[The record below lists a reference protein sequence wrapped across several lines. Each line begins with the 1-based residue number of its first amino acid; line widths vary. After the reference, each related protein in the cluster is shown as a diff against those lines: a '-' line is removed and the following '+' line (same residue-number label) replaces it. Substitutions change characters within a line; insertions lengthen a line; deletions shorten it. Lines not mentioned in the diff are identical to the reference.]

1 MGPDALTAL
10 EQALST
16 VVRNANVWRL
26 HDLIT
31 EAAGVEL
38 DRAAYGVLAALEG
51 DPGVRLSTLADRLG
65 IDIST
70 ASRHVHSLQQK
81 GLVLRA
87 TDPADR
93 RAANLSLTDAGRD
106 VLTKVH
112 GARCRVIERVV
123 DDWDE
128 GEIEQLAVLMER
140 LGQGISSIVSG
151 EASNIRG

>member
-1 MGPDALTAL
+1 MIAL
-10 EQALST
+10 EEALST

-31 EAAGVEL
+31 ENAGVEL

-51 DPGVRLSTLADRLG
+51 APGVRLSALADRLG

-81 GLVLRA
+81 ELVNRA

-93 RAANLSLTDAGRD
+93 RAANLSLTDSGRE
-106 VLTKVH
+106 VLSKVH
-112 GARCRVIERVV
+112 TARCHLVERVV
-123 DDWDE
+123 AEWPQEDVDRLSDMM
-128 GEIEQLAVLMER
+128 GR
-140 LGQGISSIVSG
+140 LG
-151 EASNIRG
+151 RGLAQVIAPD

>member
-1 MGPDALTAL
+1 MGPDALTEL

-16 VVRNANVWRL
+16 VVRTANVWRL

-31 EAAGVEL
+31 AEAGVEL

-51 DPGVRLSTLADRLG
+51 DPGVRLSALADRLG

-70 ASRHVHSLQQK
+70 ASRHVQSLQQK
-81 GLVLRA
+81 ALVRRA

-93 RAANLSLTDAGRD
+93 RAANLSLTEAGRD

-112 GARCRVIERVV
+112 AARCRLIERVV
-123 DDWDE
+123 EDWEDAE
-128 GEIEQLAVLMER
+128 VAQLAGLMKR

-151 EASNIRG
+151 DPASIRG

>member
-1 MGPDALTAL
+1 MATDSLIAL
-10 EQALST
+10 EHSLST

-31 EAAGVEL
+31 EEAGVEL

-51 DPGVRLSTLADRLG
+51 DPGVRLSALADRLG

-81 GLVLRA
+81 ELVRRA

-106 VLTKVH
+106 VLVKVH
-112 GARCRVIERVV
+112 DARCRLIERVV
-123 DDWDE
+123 ADWND
-128 GEIEQLAVLMER
+128 GEVEQLSSLMQR
-140 LGQGISSIVSG
+140 LGEGISAVVAEPSS
-151 EASNIRG
+151 IRG

>member
-1 MGPDALTAL
+1 MDVGPPLTAL

-31 EAAGVEL
+31 EEAGVPL

-51 DPGVRLSTLADRLG
+51 DPGVRLSALADRLG

-70 ASRHVHSLQQK
+70 ASRHIHSLQQK
-81 GLVLRA
+81 ELVRRA

-93 RAANLSLTDAGRD
+93 RAANLSLTEAGRE

-112 GARCRVIERVV
+112 DARCRLIERVV
-123 DDWDE
+123 SEWEEDE
-128 GEIEQLAVLMER
+128 VER
-140 LGQGISSIVSG
+140 LADLMGRLGHGLG
-151 EASNIRG
+151 EVLAPG

>member
-1 MGPDALTAL
+1 MATDPLIAL

-31 EAAGVEL
+31 ERAGVEL

-81 GLVLRA
+81 ELVRRA

-93 RAANLSLTDAGRD
+93 RAANLSLTDAGRE
-106 VLTKVH
+106 VLVKVH
-112 GARCRVIERVV
+112 DARCRLVERVV
-123 DDWDE
+123 ADWE
-128 GEIEQLAVLMER
+128 PGEVEQLSSLMQR
-140 LGQGISSIVSG
+140 LGEGISAVVAEPSS
-151 EASNIRG
+151 IRG

>member
-1 MGPDALTAL
+1 MAPDALTAL

-81 GLVLRA
+81 ELVLRA

-112 GARCRVIERVV
+112 AARCRVIERVV
-123 DDWDE
+123 EDWDE
-128 GEIEQLAVLMER
+128 GEVDQLAVLMQR
-140 LGQGISSIVSG
+140 LGQGISAIVSG
-151 EASNIRG
+151 EASDIRG

>member
-1 MGPDALTAL
+1 MGTDALIAL
-10 EQALST
+10 EEALST

-31 EAAGVEL
+31 EDAGVEL
-38 DRAAYGVLAALEG
+38 DRAAYGVLTALEG
-51 DPGVRLSTLADRLG
+51 DPGVRLSALADRLG

-81 GLVLRA
+81 ELVRRA

-112 GARCRVIERVV
+112 SARCRLVERVV
-123 DDWDE
+123 IDWPAEDVDRLSE
-128 GEIEQLAVLMER
+128 LMGHLGRGLAEVL
-140 LGQGISSIVSG
+140 
-151 EASNIRG
+151 APD

>member
-1 MGPDALTAL
+1 MGSDALTAL

-31 EAAGVEL
+31 EEAGVEL

-51 DPGVRLSTLADRLG
+51 DPGVRLSALADRLG

-70 ASRHVHSLQQK
+70 ASRHVHSLQEK
-81 GLVLRA
+81 ELVRRA

-93 RAANLSLTDAGRD
+93 RAANLSLTEAGRE

-112 GARCRVIERVV
+112 TARCRLIERVV
-123 DDWDE
+123 EDWDAAE
-128 GEIEQLAVLMER
+128 VDQLATLMER
-140 LGQGISSIVSG
+140 LGRGIASIVSG
-151 EASNIRG
+151 DAASIRG